1 MTSKSITIGDEVVS
15 VEDIGAGD
23 YIVAHGGTV
32 PTGEVID
39 PTSIASEFKERQA
52 YVARQELV
60 TLTQS
65 RSSPTDVVDAVIK
78 EISEELSHLKWERN
92 KAAREG
98 KNTLAY
104 TTSRI
109 NSLKTLADVLGK
121 KIDQHSNKTIDLR
134 HPQFKEIMKL
144 WMEFIYDALT
154 KAHVSD
160 DIIDI
165 VFKQIQAD
173 MIDWERRVLEL

>member
-1 MTSKSITIGDEVVS
+1 MATDKKIIVNGEVVS
-15 VEDIGAGD
+15 PEDIGAD
-23 YIVAHGGTV
+23 YVLAHGGAV
-32 PTGEVID
+32 PAGEVID
-39 PTSIASEFKERQA
+39 ASTIAADVRERNGF
-52 YVARQELV
+52 VAKQELV
-60 TLTQS
+60 TLT
-65 RSSPTDVVDAVIK
+65 SSKASPSDIVDSVLK
-78 EISEELSHLKWERN
+78 EIAEELAHIKYERQ

-98 KNTLAY
+98 KSTLAY

-121 KIDQHSNKTIDLR
+121 KIEANAGKQIDLR
-134 HPQFKEIMKL
+134 HPQFKEIIRL
-144 WMEFIYDALT
+144 WMEFVYESMQ

-160 DIIDI
+160 DMIDI